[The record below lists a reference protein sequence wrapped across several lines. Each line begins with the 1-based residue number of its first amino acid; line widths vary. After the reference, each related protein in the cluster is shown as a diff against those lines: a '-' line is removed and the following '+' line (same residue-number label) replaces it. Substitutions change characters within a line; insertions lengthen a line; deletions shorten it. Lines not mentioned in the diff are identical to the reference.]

1 MKTQSIELFPHPRR
15 NESTARY
22 ALPRL
27 NSVMGLTMR
36 TMLALVPALAIVV
49 SSAWLVTIPELVV
62 YLQATTWAVGF
73 VFLGLAVESERS
85 ESALMLSLT
94 GIALLTLAFLSSRV
108 AVELAIV
115 AAMLL
120 AVWLVAALVRR

>member
-1 MKTQSIELFPHPRR
+1 L
-15 NESTARY
+15 
-22 ALPRL
+22 
-27 NSVMGLTMR
+27 
-36 TMLALVPALAIVV
+36 
-49 SSAWLVTIPELVV
+49 
-62 YLQATTWAVGF
+62 

-94 GIALLTLAFLSSRV
+94 GIALLVLAFLSSRV

-120 AVWLVAALVRR
+120 AVWLVAALMRR

>member
-1 MKTQSIELFPHPRR
+1 MKTQSIELFPLPGR
-15 NESTARY
+15 NEATARY

-27 NSVMGLTMR
+27 NSVMGLTAR
-36 TMLALVPALAIVV
+36 ALLALVPAFALVIGA
-49 SSAWLVTIPELVV
+49 AWLVTIPEVV
-62 YLQATTWAVGF
+62 IYLQATTWAVGL

-94 GIALLTLAFLSSRV
+94 GIALLVLAFLSSRV

-120 AVWLVAALVRR
+120 AVWLVAALMRR

>member
-1 MKTQSIELFPHPRR
+1 M
-15 NESTARY
+15 TADS
-22 ALPRL
+22 ASCKS
-27 NSVMGLTMR
+27 SVIDVGGIGM
-36 TMLALVPALAIVV
+36 PALAIVV

-120 AVWLVAALVRR
+120 AVWLVAALIRR